1 MSNTARFRKD
11 WEVDIRN
18 DFRRSSCS
26 EKCSEWRMPDSL
38 PVVNLINFN
47 QDGTCISIGT
57 SSGFKIFNC
66 EPFGKFY
73 SEDSGGYGMVEML
86 FSTSLLAI
94 VGIGDQPAM
103 SPRRL
108 RIINTKKHSVICE
121 VTFPTSILS
130 VKMNRLRL
138 VVLLKEQIY
147 IYDISNMRLLH
158 TIDTNPN
165 PQGIVAMSP
174 STENCYLVYPSPPKV
189 INSEI
194 KQNVTTN
201 NLNVTTG
208 GSKLSDDVTQSV
220 ISQRADS
227 SSAPTGNS
235 ILNTTKGGIT
245 VPDKAQ
251 TAKNEHNSIM
261 KNGDVILFN
270 LKTLQPTMV
279 IEAHKGEIAALALS
293 FDGSLLATAS
303 EKGTIIRVFNVETG
317 VKMYQFRRGT
327 YPTRIHSMCFSS
339 DNQFLAVTC
348 STKTI
353 HIFKLR
359 KDDII
364 TEGHETHESDNSVIE
379 DNGSDVVSTATR
391 NADLSNDDVEADPET
406 EAALI
411 EAESNN
417 MVLLE
422 RSKEPYVDA
431 SRRTVARMI
440 RKSSQKLSRQ
450 AAKTLEQLLPI
461 KVSSLL
467 EPSRHFA
474 SLKLPIE
481 NNAGVKSMTAFGE
494 LIDVDTSEYPELFE
508 LSDESS
514 SVKSASLVKM
524 LPVRVITSDGYLYNY
539 VLDPERGGD
548 CLLLSQYSLLLA

>member
-1 MSNTARFRKD
+1 
-11 WEVDIRN
+11 
-18 DFRRSSCS
+18 
-26 EKCSEWRMPDSL
+26 MPDSL

-57 SSGFKIFNC
+57 SVGFKIFNC

-130 VKMNRLRL
+130 VKMNRSRL

-208 GSKLSDDVTQSV
+208 GNKLSDDVAQSV
-220 ISQRADS
+220 ISQRAGGSSVDS
-227 SSAPTGNS
+227 NS
-235 ILNTTKGGIT
+235 IPVGNNILNSTKGGVM

-317 VKMYQFRRGT
+317 MKMYQFRRGT

-364 TEGHETHESDNSVIE
+364 TEGHETHESDNSLIE
-379 DNGSDVVSTATR
+379 DNGSDAVSTATR
-391 NADLSNDDVEADPET
+391 NADVSNDNVEADPET

-417 MVLLE
+417 MILLE
-422 RSKEPYVDA
+422 KSKEPYVDA

-474 SLKLPIE
+474 SLKLPID
-481 NNAGVKSMTAFGE
+481 NNAGVKSMTAIGE

-514 SVKSASLVKM
+514 SVKSNKSASLVKM

>member
-1 MSNTARFRKD
+1 MS
-11 WEVDIRN
+11 
-18 DFRRSSCS
+18 
-26 EKCSEWRMPDSL
+26 DSL
-38 PVVNLINFN
+38 PVINLINFN
-47 QDGTCISIGT
+47 QNGTCISIGT
-57 SSGFKIFNC
+57 SEGFKIFNC
-66 EPFGKFY
+66 DPFGKFY

-94 VGIGDQPAM
+94 VGIGDQPSM

-121 VTFPTSILS
+121 VTFPTSILA
-130 VKMNRLRL
+130 VKMNKSRL

-165 PQGIVAMSP
+165 PNGIVAMSP
-174 STENCYLVYPSPPKV
+174 STDDCYLVYPSPPKM

-201 NLNVTTG
+201 NINVSTG
-208 GSKLSDDVTQSV
+208 GTKSSDDVIQSV
-220 ISQRADS
+220 VNQRAGCSNADGGLTV
-227 SSAPTGNS
+227 TGNS
-235 ILNTTKGGIT
+235 TLNGTKNGIT
-245 VPDKAQ
+245 ASDK
-251 TAKNEHNSIM
+251 TSVGKNDHNSIM
-261 KNGDVILFN
+261 KNGDVILFD

-279 IEAHKGEIAALALS
+279 IEAHKGQIAALALS

-303 EKGTIIRVFNVETG
+303 EKGTIIRVFNVESG

-359 KDDII
+359 KDEMI
-364 TEGHETHESDNSVIE
+364 TDGHDTHDSDNSVIE
-379 DNGSDVVSTATR
+379 DDGSDIVSTHTR
-391 NADLSNDDVEADPET
+391 NEDDAEAET
-406 EAALI
+406 EAALL
-411 EAESNN
+411 EAENNN

-450 AAKTLEQLLPI
+450 AARTLEQILPI

-474 SLKLPIE
+474 SLKLPID
-481 NNAGVKSMTAFGE
+481 NNAGVKSMTAIGE
-494 LIDVDTSEYPELFE
+494 PIDVDTSEYPELFE
-508 LSDESS
+508 LTEESS
-514 SVKSASLVKM
+514 SIKSNKSGSLVKM
-524 LPVRVITSDGYLYNY
+524 LPIRVITSDGYLYNY

>member
-1 MSNTARFRKD
+1 
-11 WEVDIRN
+11 
-18 DFRRSSCS
+18 
-26 EKCSEWRMPDSL
+26 MPDTP
-38 PVVNLINFN
+38 PVINFINFN
-47 QDGTCISIGT
+47 QTGTCISMGT
-57 SSGFKIFNC
+57 SLGFEIYNC

-73 SEDSGGYGMVEML
+73 SEDSGGYGIVEML
-86 FSTSLLAI
+86 FSTSLLAV

-130 VKMNRLRL
+130 VKMNKSRLA
-138 VVLLKEQIY
+138 VLLKEQIY

-158 TIDTNPN
+158 TIETISNPH
-165 PQGIVAMSP
+165 GIVALSP
-174 STENCYLVYPSPPKV
+174 SAENSYLVYPSPPKV

-194 KQNVTTN
+194 KQNLTTN
-201 NLNVTTG
+201 NINVSTG
-208 GSKLSDDVTQSV
+208 GAKPVAEAQQPGAEPKEFDKA
-220 ISQRADS
+220 ADTS
-227 SSAPTGNS
+227 SSVLQTGISAFGSNRTGIAPA
-235 ILNTTKGGIT
+235 
-245 VPDKAQ
+245 DKAQ
-251 TAKNEHNSIM
+251 TGKNDHNNII

-270 LKTLQPTMV
+270 TKTLQPTMV

-293 FDGSLLATAS
+293 FDGTLLATAS

-327 YPTRIHSMCFSS
+327 YPTKIHAMCFSS

-348 STKTI
+348 SSKTI
-353 HIFKLR
+353 HIFKLT
-359 KDDII
+359 KNGG
-364 TEGHETHESDNSVIE
+364 TSEGQGHESDNSNLE
-379 DNGSDVVSTATR
+379 EEGSDVASASTR
-391 NADLSNDDVEADPET
+391 NANTSDDEVHTDAET
-406 EAALI
+406 EAALL
-411 EAESNN
+411 EAESND

-450 AAKTLEQLLPI
+450 AARKLEQIFPI

-474 SLKLPIE
+474 SLKLPIDT
-481 NNAGVKSMTAFGE
+481 NSGVKSMTAIGD
-494 LIDVDTSEYPELFE
+494 LIEVDTSEYPELFD
-508 LSDESS
+508 LGDESRS
-514 SVKSASLVKM
+514 IKSNQSGSLVRM
-524 LPVRVITSDGYLYNY
+524 LPIRVITSEGYLYNY

-548 CLLLSQYSLLLA
+548 CLLLSQYSLSLA

>member
-1 MSNTARFRKD
+1 
-11 WEVDIRN
+11 
-18 DFRRSSCS
+18 
-26 EKCSEWRMPDSL
+26 MPDSL
-38 PVVNLINFN
+38 PVINLINFN

-57 SSGFKIFNC
+57 SAGFKIFNC
-66 EPFGKFY
+66 DPFGKFY

-130 VKMNRLRL
+130 VKMNKSRL

-165 PQGIVAMSP
+165 PRGIVAMSP
-174 STENCYLVYPSPPKV
+174 STDDCYLVYPSPPKV

-201 NLNVTTG
+201 NINVTTG
-208 GSKLSDDVTQSV
+208 GSKQADDGTLSMGN
-220 ISQRADS
+220 QRAGGSSTDS
-227 SSAPTGNS
+227 NTNLTGSNGQ
-235 ILNTTKGGIT
+235 NATKNGIT
-245 VPDKAQ
+245 VPDKAH
-251 TAKNEHNSIM
+251 TGKNEPNGIM

-353 HIFKLR
+353 HIFKLG

-364 TEGHETHESDNSVIE
+364 TDNHDTHESDNSTME
-379 DNGSDVVSTATR
+379 DNGSDVVSTTTR
-391 NADLSNDDVEADPET
+391 NADASHDDGEADPDT
-406 EAALI
+406 EAALL

-474 SLKLPIE
+474 SLKLPID
-481 NNAGVKSMTAFGE
+481 NNAGVKSMTAIGE
-494 LIDVDTSEYPELFE
+494 LMEVDTSEYPELFE
-508 LSDESS
+508 LTEESS
-514 SVKSASLVKM
+514 SVKSIKSNKSNKSASLVKM